1 MRHGTPS
8 AYNHG
13 CRCPECREANR
24 VRCRALRAVLKART
38 DKSDDA
44 IPHGTT
50 GGYKNWGCHC
60 GLCTDA
66 NTVSS
71 RAYYQSKR
79 PAEGVEVADEPA

>member
-13 CRCPECREANR
+13 CRCEHCREANR
-24 VRCRALRAVLKART
+24 VRCLELRASLKVRT
-38 DKSDDA
+38 NAGDPE

-60 GLCTDA
+60 EECTQA
-66 NTVSS
+66 NTLAS
-71 RAYYQSKR
+71 RRYYQDR
-79 PAEGVEVADEPA
+79 HGGVAPLAESA